1 MAYYRF
7 SPSVAHCVFVLFLFY
22 TTSLLLNYSYPK
34 TSLYFIGQLYLQIID
49 IFIILITIQLGM
61 VQDSTRETLKI
72 T

>member
-7 SPSVAHCVFVLFLFY
+7 SPSVAHAFSFSSFLI

-49 IFIILITIQLGM
+49 IFIILIIIQLGM
-61 VQDSTRETLKI
+61 VQEHVRL
-72 T
+72 